1 MGWTHGG
8 MWCDQVCSLG
18 VHMWAVGCAWGGL
31 MVAGGVTRCVA
42 GEGSWCQM
50 GVQVVGSWW
59 QVACSVVQFGVPMWA
74 VGCACDGFMVAGGV
88 ISCSVWVCT
97 CGQLVVHG
105 VGSWWQLV

>member
-1 MGWTHGG
+1 
-8 MWCDQVCSLG
+8 
-18 VHMWAVGCAWGGL
+18 
-31 MVAGGVTRCVA
+31 MVACDAIRCVV
-42 GEGSWCQM
+42 
-50 GVQVVGSWW
+50 GVWSGGQVVGSWW